1 MVLNS
6 NDQRNQM
13 EVFSQFKIVLASQSP
28 RRKELLQNMGF
39 EFGILSIRVDE
50 SYPPNI
56 LPDAVPL
63 FLANKK
69 FDVAARLLDDNHT
82 IIITADTMV
91 ICEGEIIGKPMDKY
105 DAFSKIQ
112 MLSGRDHKVIT
123 GVCIGNKSE
132 RILFDDTS
140 IVSVDKVS
148 DDETSYY
155 ISNFEVMDKAGAY
168 GIQDWLGLAKIS
180 CINGSY
186 TNVIGLPTQK
196 LWIKIHEFV
205 EKYR

>member
-1 MVLNS
+1 
-6 NDQRNQM
+6 M

-28 RRKELLQNMGF
+28 RRRKLLKKLGF
-39 EFGILSIRVDE
+39 ELEVLSVSVDE
-50 SYPPNI
+50 SYPPDI
-56 LPDAVPL
+56 LPEKVPI

-69 FDVAARLLDDNHT
+69 FEAASKLLDDNNI

-112 MLSGRDHKVIT
+112 ILSGRDHKVIT

-140 IVSVDKVS
+140 IVSVDMVS
-148 DDETSYY
+148 DDETRYY